1 MDLHGAPGVLGT
13 PHLLSGLP
21 QPWGSPAQTQPSSAS
36 KGLRAG
42 GVSGFGGKVPEAG
55 SCPALP
61 SSGVEATRM
70 LLVCTQGWPSCFI

>member
-1 MDLHGAPGVLGT
+1 MDVHGAPGVLGT

-21 QPWGSPAQTQPSSAS
+21 QPRGGPAQTQPPSAT
-36 KGLRAG
+36 KGLR

-70 LLVCTQGWPSCFI
+70 LLVCTQGWPGCFI